1 MIFSNTNER
10 KKCLQVYFATSI
22 TCKKG
27 FLIIYSQ
34 LHLLR
39 YIFEALLIAELHD
52 SPEFR
57 ICFAFVRIQARA
69 WPPPRPLLPPPILR
83 FLSPVDLFF
92 DLPRL
97 LLGIFLKTTNSTRKE
112 KTENAI
118 VLSVSNSP
126 TRCSFLGCQQQ
137 LTTTQEV
144 FALVNVNPIIGRG
157 HMSLLCLEFNIP
169 QS

>member
-1 MIFSNTNER
+1 M
-10 KKCLQVYFATSI
+10 
-22 TCKKG
+22 
-27 FLIIYSQ
+27 
-34 LHLLR
+34 
-39 YIFEALLIAELHD
+39 
-52 SPEFR
+52 
-57 ICFAFVRIQARA
+57 
-69 WPPPRPLLPPPILR
+69 PPPRALLPPPLLR
-83 FLSPVDLFF
+83 FLPPVDLFF

-97 LLGIFLKTTNSTRKE
+97 PFGIFLKTTNSTRKE

-157 HMSLLCLEFNIP
+157 HMSLLCLECVQKLLP
-169 QS
+169 QSDHNNETVWIQKLIMPEEKDCQERDMKRKRVLFK